1 MPSFLWARNLILE
14 LAVYSEKKVL
24 LVTNDLGPRSGGIET
39 FILGLIEGLPK
50 NSLVIYTSSQ
60 NGQAP
65 FDVQLLEKFG
75 AIVIRDRAKILLP
88 TPRISRKAVRILR
101 QYEIQNVWFGA
112 AAPLGFMASKLR
124 NGGATNI
131 VALSHGHEVWW
142 AKIPILKQMLQKIIK
157 DIDKL
162 GYLGE
167 FTKNEISKATTEVN
181 KLVQIAPG
189 IDTIHFQPKKPN
201 PNLVSKYQL
210 EGRRVIVCV
219 ARLVHRKGQD
229 QLIKALPDILKKYPD
244 AILLI
249 VGQGPIEQMLRNSAR
264 QLAVTHKVIFTGRVP
279 HADLAD
285 YISLGEVFA
294 MPVRSRFYGFEV
306 EGLGIAYLEASSCG
320 LPVVVGKSGGAV
332 DAVIDQVTGLLVD
345 GKNVNEITD
354 VICRLLAD
362 PVKAQAM
369 GQAGRGWVISD
380 WQLPNW
386 SAKFNDLLIRN

>member
-1 MPSFLWARNLILE
+1 LIWERNLILE
-14 LAVYSEKKVL
+14 LAVYSDKKVL
-24 LVTNDLGPRSGGIET
+24 LVTNDLGPRAGGIET

-60 NGQAP
+60 KGHAP
-65 FDVQLLEKFG
+65 FDAQLLEKFG
-75 AIVIRDRAKILLP
+75 ATIIRDRAKILLP
-88 TPRISRKAVRILR
+88 TPRISRKAVGILKK
-101 QYEIQNVWFGA
+101 YKIQNVWFGA
-112 AAPLGFMASKLR
+112 AAPLGLMASQLR
-124 NGGATNI
+124 NGGASNI

-157 DIDKL
+157 DVDKL
-162 GYLGE
+162 GYLGT

-189 IDTIHFQPKKPN
+189 IDTNYFQPKTAN
-201 PNLVSKYQL
+201 PSLIAKYQL
-210 EGRRVIVCV
+210 ESRRVIVCV

-229 QLIKALPDILKKYPD
+229 QLIKALPDILEKFPE

-264 QLAVTHKVIFTGRVP
+264 QLGVTHKVIFTGRVP
-279 HADLAD
+279 HADLSD

-306 EGLGIAYLEASSCG
+306 EGLGIAYLEASACG
-320 LPVVVGKSGGAV
+320 LPVVVGNSGGAV

-345 GKNVNEITD
+345 GKNINEISGA
-354 VICRLLAD
+354 ICRLLAE
-362 PVKAQAM
+362 PAKAQAM

-380 WQLPNW
+380 WQLSSW
-386 SAKFNDLLIRN
+386 SEKFNNLLIRN

>member
-1 MPSFLWARNLILE
+1 MIWARNLILG

-65 FDVQLLEKFG
+65 FDAQLLEKFG

-124 NGGATNI
+124 NGGAINI

-142 AKIPILKQMLQKIIK
+142 AKIPILKQMMQKIIK

-189 IDTIHFQPKKPN
+189 IDTNHFQPKKPN
-201 PNLVSKYQL
+201 PYLVSKYQL

-264 QLAVTHKVIFTGRVP
+264 QLEVTHKVIFTGRVP

-306 EGLGIAYLEASSCG
+306 EGLGIAYLEASACG

-345 GKNVNEITD
+345 GKNINEITD
-354 VICRLLAD
+354 AICRLLAD
-362 PVKAQAM
+362 PAKAQAM

-380 WQLPNW
+380 WQISNW
-386 SAKFNDLLIRN
+386 SAKFNELLIRN

>member
-1 MPSFLWARNLILE
+1 MLSLIWVRNLILE

-60 NGQAP
+60 NGQAS
-65 FDVQLLEKFG
+65 FDNQLLEKFG

-88 TPRISRKAVRILR
+88 TPRITRKAVRILK
-101 QYEIQNVWFGA
+101 QYKIQNVWFGA
-112 AAPLGFMASKLR
+112 AAPLGFMASQLR

-142 AKIPILKQMLQKIIK
+142 AKIPVLKQILQKIIK

-167 FTKNEISKATTEVN
+167 FTKSEISKATTEVN
-181 KLVQIAPG
+181 KLVQVAPG
-189 IDTIHFQPKKPN
+189 IDTNHFQPKKPN

-229 QLIKALPDILKKYPD
+229 QLIKALPAILKKYPD

-306 EGLGIAYLEASSCG
+306 EGLGISYLEASACG

-354 VICRLLAD
+354 AICRLLAD
-362 PVKAQAM
+362 PAKAQAM

-380 WQLPNW
+380 WQLSNW

>member
-1 MPSFLWARNLILE
+1 MLSFLWARNLILE

-50 NSLVIYTSSQ
+50 NSLVIFTSSQ

-65 FDVQLLEKFG
+65 FDAQLLEKFG

-189 IDTIHFQPKKPN
+189 IDTNHFQPKKPN
-201 PNLVSKYQL
+201 PNLVSRYQL

-229 QLIKALPDILKKYPD
+229 QLIKALPAILKKYPD

-264 QLAVTHKVIFTGRVP
+264 QLEVTHKVIFTGRVP

-306 EGLGIAYLEASSCG
+306 EGLGIAYLEASACG

-380 WQLPNW
+380 WQLSNW

>member
-1 MPSFLWARNLILE
+1 MLSFLWARNLILE

-24 LVTNDLGPRSGGIET
+24 LVTNDLGPRAGGIET

-50 NSLVIYTSSQ
+50 NSLVIFTSSQ

-65 FDVQLLEKFG
+65 FDAQLLEKFG

-124 NGGATNI
+124 NSGATNI

-189 IDTIHFQPKKPN
+189 IDTNHFQPKKPN
-201 PNLVSKYQL
+201 PNLVSRYQL

-229 QLIKALPDILKKYPD
+229 QLIKALPAILKKYPD

-264 QLAVTHKVIFTGRVP
+264 QLEVTHKVIFTGRVP

-294 MPVRSRFYGFEV
+294 MPVRSRFYDFEV
-306 EGLGIAYLEASSCG
+306 EGLGIAYLEASACG

-380 WQLPNW
+380 WQLSNW

>member
-1 MPSFLWARNLILE
+1 MPSFLWARNLILG

-24 LVTNDLGPRSGGIET
+24 LVTNDLGPRAGGIET

-65 FDVQLLEKFG
+65 FDAQLLEKFG

-88 TPRISRKAVRILR
+88 TPRSTRKAVRILK
-101 QYEIQNVWFGA
+101 QYKIQNVWFGA
-112 AAPLGFMASKLR
+112 AAPLGFMASQLR

-142 AKIPILKQMLQKIIK
+142 AKIPVLKQILQKIIK

-189 IDTIHFQPKKPN
+189 IDTNHFQPKKPN

-264 QLAVTHKVIFTGRVP
+264 QLEVTHKVIFTGRVP

-306 EGLGIAYLEASSCG
+306 EGLGIAYLEASACG

-345 GKNVNEITD
+345 GKNINEITD
-354 VICRLLAD
+354 AICRLLAD
-362 PVKAQAM
+362 PAKAQAM
-369 GQAGRGWVISD
+369 GQAGIGWVTSD
-380 WQLPNW
+380 WQISNW
-386 SAKFNDLLIRN
+386 SAKFNELLIRN

>member
-1 MPSFLWARNLILE
+1 LE

-60 NGQAP
+60 NGQAS
-65 FDVQLLEKFG
+65 FDNQLLEKFG

-88 TPRISRKAVRILR
+88 TPRITRKAVRILK
-101 QYEIQNVWFGA
+101 QYKIQNVWFGA
-112 AAPLGFMASKLR
+112 AAPLGFMASQLR

-142 AKIPILKQMLQKIIK
+142 AKIPVLKQILQKIIK

-189 IDTIHFQPKKPN
+189 IDTNHFQPKKPN

-229 QLIKALPDILKKYPD
+229 QLIKALPAILKRYPD

-306 EGLGIAYLEASSCG
+306 EGLGISYLEASACG

-354 VICRLLAD
+354 AICRLLAD
-362 PVKAQAM
+362 PAKAQAM

-380 WQLPNW
+380 WQLSNW

>member
-1 MPSFLWARNLILE
+1 ME

-60 NGQAP
+60 NGQAS
-65 FDVQLLEKFG
+65 FDAQLLEKFG

-101 QYEIQNVWFGA
+101 QYEIQNAWFGA
-112 AAPLGFMASKLR
+112 AAPLGFMASQLR

-142 AKIPILKQMLQKIIK
+142 AKIPVLKQILQKIIK

-167 FTKNEISKATTEVN
+167 FTKSEISKATTEVN
-181 KLVQIAPG
+181 KLAQIAPG
-189 IDTIHFQPKKPN
+189 IDTNHFQPKKPN
-201 PNLVSKYQL
+201 PNLVSRYQL

-229 QLIKALPDILKKYPD
+229 QLIKALPAILKKYPD

-285 YISLGEVFA
+285 YISLGEIFA

-306 EGLGIAYLEASSCG
+306 EGLGISYLEASACG
-320 LPVVVGKSGGAV
+320 LPVVVGRSGGAV

-354 VICRLLAD
+354 AICRLLAD
-362 PVKAQAM
+362 PTKAQSM
-369 GQAGRGWVISD
+369 GQAGRGWVISN
-380 WQLPNW
+380 WQLSNW

>member
-1 MPSFLWARNLILE
+1 LG

-65 FDVQLLEKFG
+65 FDAQLLEKFG

-112 AAPLGFMASKLR
+112 AAPLGFMASQLR
-124 NGGATNI
+124 NRGATNI

-181 KLVQIAPG
+181 KLVQIAPS
-189 IDTIHFQPKKPN
+189 IDTNHFQPKKPN

-210 EGRRVIVCV
+210 EGRRVIICV

-264 QLAVTHKVIFTGRVP
+264 QLEVTHKVIFTGRVP

-306 EGLGIAYLEASSCG
+306 EGLGIAYLEASACG

-345 GKNVNEITD
+345 GKNINEITD
-354 VICRLLAD
+354 AICRLLAD
-362 PVKAQAM
+362 PAKAQAM
-369 GQAGRGWVISD
+369 GQAGRGWVTSD
-380 WQLPNW
+380 WQISNW
-386 SAKFNDLLIRN
+386 SAKFNELLIRN